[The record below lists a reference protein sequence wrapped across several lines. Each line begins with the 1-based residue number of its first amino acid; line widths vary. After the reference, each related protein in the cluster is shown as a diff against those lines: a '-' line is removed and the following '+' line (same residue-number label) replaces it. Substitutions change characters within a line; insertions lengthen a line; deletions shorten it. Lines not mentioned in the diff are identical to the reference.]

1 MNQWKV
7 PYGKLSFFSRRTQNH
22 VSEAGFGN
30 GLIHK
35 KKRNLCLHCTY
46 EAHSEKA
53 ENPKKMLEFW
63 IWFIFTTLGRGF
75 NSVGCHGPFLS
86 FFFFSS
92 ILSSLLI
99 INSGEGKRKRK
110 KLWWILPPRQEED
123 FTWEERPTIYKLC
136 INSKQHKV
144 SGNPRETEKAPLVTL
159 IFWFYFSMNVT

>member
-7 PYGKLSFFSRRTQNH
+7 PYGKLSFFSRSTQNH

-86 FFFFSS
+86 FFFFLQSCHPFW
-92 ILSSLLI
+92 LSTLEREKGNERNCDGFFLLDKKKTSFEKKGLPFTNYVSTV
-99 INSGEGKRKRK
+99 NSTKCQGIPGKQK
-110 KLWWILPPRQEED
+110 KL
-123 FTWEERPTIYKLC
+123 
-136 INSKQHKV
+136 H
-144 SGNPRETEKAPLVTL
+144 
-159 IFWFYFSMNVT
+159 